1 MVSQAIGV
9 RNAKNR
15 PFVLRKGVSVLS
27 DLADGGAVY
36 GYPGDYYGQIYFVN
50 NITGNSA
57 YDGLSWDT
65 PFAQPSE
72 AITASEAFRAL
83 PSGTTND
90 YQRNRIF
97 IQGTGTAYSPISALP
112 SYCDMIGIG
121 ANPRGNGA
129 GIARIV
135 SNTDSEDAISHGSS
149 GVRGLYMENIQA
161 GADSGS
167 STGWALDLAKI
178 FRSEF
183 VNCVFWNKETGGV
196 RVTIG
201 GGVAFRAC
209 LLGGGDTRY
218 PTTGFSNDGLANFN
232 HCVIEDSYIYGETT
246 GLILSA
252 VAMGQTLIQR
262 NMIYGGSI
270 GIDDNQDNKDFYDL
284 PQFLDNRI
292 FVDSGG
298 DCIDSLNNGTEKAIG
313 NMCNTAGTITWEGSI
328 S

>member
-1 MVSQAIGV
+1 MTRFPDQVFQFLTQPLASQ
-9 RNAKNR
+9 
-15 PFVLRKGVSVLS
+15 
-27 DLADGGAVY
+27 
-36 GYPGDYYGQIYFVN
+36 GYPGDYTNSRTYYVN
-50 NITGNSA
+50 NIDGSSGS
-57 YDGLSWDT
+57 DGLTWANAMDEVST
-65 PFAQPSE
+65 
-72 AITASEAFRAL
+72 AIAAWETHRATLTANNQNIR
-83 PSGTTND
+83 GKI
-90 YQRNRIF
+90 YV
-97 IQGTGTAYSPISALP
+97 QGTATAYSAISALP
-112 SYCDMIGIG
+112 SYCDIIGIG
-121 ANPRGNGA
+121 ADPRGNGA

-135 SNTDSEDAISHGSS
+135 SNTDSEDAISHGSA
-149 GVRGLYMENIQA
+149 GVRGLYMANIQA

-178 FRSEF
+178 FRSVFE
-183 VNCVFWNKETGGV
+183 NCVFWNKETGGV

-201 GGVAFRAC
+201 GGVTFRKC

-232 HCVIEDSYIYGETT
+232 HCTIEDSYIYGETT

-270 GIDDNQDNKDFYDL
+270 GIDDNQDDKDFYNL

-313 NMCNTAGTITWEGSI
+313 NMCNTGGTITWEGSI
-328 S
+328 T